1 MDTHPTHRRHLLIH
15 LAVIVAAI
23 AIAWCRIPSA
33 AFLNWDDGE
42 YVSNNPW
49 IRSLAPDNIKAWFST
64 FFVGNYQPITMLSY
78 AVDYAI
84 GGPAAS
90 VYHTSSIL
98 LHMVNACLVYVFFSK
113 LQPQKAVAL
122 FTALLFA
129 LSPVQA
135 ESVSWIAERKTL
147 VSTFFSLLA
156 LLQYQGYIR
165 RSSAGRMALV
175 TLLSALAILAK
186 ATAVVLPFLFM
197 ATDVW
202 LQLPAINSK
211 AWVPRIPALA
221 ISVLLGIVAIQAQQ
235 AAHFMEG
242 TPHTVVA
249 HIAAVP
255 FAWCMYIVRFFVP
268 IGLSAMYPWPVQ
280 WGIAQWT
287 AIAGTCVAVALWI
300 RQWKKGDSVL
310 HGGLLFFTISLLP
323 VLQIIPFGEALM
335 ADRYLYM
342 ACIGLAY
349 PAAYYVAKGVQY
361 LKREQWLAAPVAIMA
376 LLFTTATYLRNNNW
390 QNDHAFYGALL
401 ERFPESAVTQYSA
414 GVMYLRDGNY
424 DLAALHL
431 DKAVR
436 LEPNNAKAWY
446 NKGLL
451 HMRTGQVM
459 DATEAFNNSIAAAD
473 YVKAYMSRGMLHL
486 SVGNID
492 MALADI
498 NHVLQQQPDNGRAW
512 CLHGDCME
520 KMGKTQDALT
530 DYGKAISSAAPEPL
544 FYLRRGTLL
553 YKMNQ
558 YEATIADMNSAMEL
572 GDQRGEPYYWRG
584 LAKNKINLSACAD
597 LIMAARM
604 HYAPAHAALAQLC
617 HGQ

>member
-1 MDTHPTHRRHLLIH
+1 MVNIPAYRRQILSH
-15 LAVIVAAI
+15 LAITVVAI
-23 AIAWCRIPSA
+23 AIAWCRIPGA

-42 YVSNNPW
+42 YVANNPF
-49 IRSLAPDNIKAWFST
+49 IRSFAPENIRAWFST
-64 FFVGNYQPITMLSY
+64 FFVGNYQPVTILSY

-84 GGPAAS
+84 GGAS
-90 VYHTSSIL
+90 ASAYHTSSIL
-98 LHMVNACLVYVFFSK
+98 LHAVNACLVYIFFGK
-113 LQPQKAVAL
+113 LQPQKTVAL

-147 VSTFFSLLA
+147 VSAFFSLLA
-156 LLQYQGYIR
+156 LLQYQGYV
-165 RSSAGRMALV
+165 RSPSAGRMVLV
-175 TLLSALAILAK
+175 TLLSALAIMAK
-186 ATAVVLPFLFM
+186 ATAVVLPILFM

-202 LQLPAINSK
+202 LQLPAINRK
-211 AWVPRIPALA
+211 AWVPRIPLLS

-242 TPHTVVA
+242 TPHTVIA

-255 FAWCMYIVRFFVP
+255 YAWCMYIVRFFVP
-268 IGLSAMYPWPVQ
+268 VGLSAMYPWPMQ
-280 WGIAQWT
+280 WGVAQWT

-335 ADRYLYM
+335 ADRYLYI
-342 ACIGLAY
+342 ACLGIAY
-349 PAAYYVAKGVQY
+349 PAACYIAMGLQY
-361 LKREQWLAAPVAIMA
+361 LKREQWLMAPTALIT
-376 LLFTTATYLRNNNW
+376 LLFTTATYQRNKDW
-390 QNDHAFYGALL
+390 HNDHAFYYALL

-459 DATEAFNNSIAAAD
+459 EATEAFNNSIAAAE
-473 YVKAYMSRGMLHL
+473 YIKAYMSRGMLHL
-486 SVGNID
+486 SVGNIE

-498 NHVLQQQPDNGRAW
+498 NHVLQEQPDNGRAW

-520 KMGKTQDALT
+520 KMGKTEEALIS
-530 DYGKAISSAAPEPL
+530 YGKAISSPIPEQL

-558 YEATIADMNSAMEL
+558 YTATIADMNSAIEMDEK
-572 GDQRGEPYYWRG
+572 RGEPYYWRG
-584 LAKNKINLSACAD
+584 LAKNKLNLSACAD
-597 LIMAARM
+597 LSTAARLR
-604 HYAPAHAALAQLC
+604 YAPAQPALVQLC
-617 HGQ
+617 NGQ